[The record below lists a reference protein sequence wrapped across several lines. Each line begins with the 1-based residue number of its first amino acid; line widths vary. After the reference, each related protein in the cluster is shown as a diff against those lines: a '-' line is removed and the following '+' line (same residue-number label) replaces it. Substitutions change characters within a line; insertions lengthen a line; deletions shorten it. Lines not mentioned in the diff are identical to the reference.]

1 MKEANNVQLIAK
13 LQPDFLGFIFWE
25 KSPRFCVEV
34 PKNIPKNIQKVGVFV
49 NASFD
54 FILEKIKTFDL
65 QAVQLH
71 GQEAPEI
78 CAKLKLLTTVI
89 KVFSIKDRFDFSELS
104 PYEAACDYYLFD
116 TKGKLPGGNGEEF
129 DWEVLR
135 SYPSQKPFF
144 LSGGIGLES
153 VEKIHEICQ
162 TNLPVYALDVNSKFE
177 IDPGIKNEEKLKKFK
192 ESIAL

>member
-71 GQEAPEI
+71 GQEAPKI

-144 LSGGIGLES
+144 LSVFVTILTIFAS
-153 VEKIHEICQ
+153 SSTTKIFFRIIMTPIER
-162 TNLPVYALDVNSKFE
+162 LGKGAPDYD
-177 IDPGIKNEEKLKKFK
+177 
-192 ESIAL
+192 

>member
-1 MKEANNVQLIAK
+1 L
-13 LQPDFLGFIFWE
+13 
-25 KSPRFCVEV
+25 
-34 PKNIPKNIQKVGVFV
+34 
-49 NASFD
+49 
-54 FILEKIKTFDL
+54 TF
-65 QAVQLH
+65 QNCPPTKQ
-71 GQEAPEI
+71 
-78 CAKLKLLTTVI
+78 
-89 KVFSIKDRFDFSELS
+89 
-104 PYEAACDYYLFD
+104 ACDYYLFD

-177 IDPGIKNEEKLKKFK
+177 IDTGIKNEEKLKKFK

>member
-1 MKEANNVQLIAK
+1 MKEPSNVELVAK

-25 KSPRFCVEV
+25 RSPRFCVEV
-34 PKNIPKNIQKVGVFV
+34 PQNLPKNVDKVGVFV

-71 GQEAPEI
+71 GQETPEF
-78 CAKLKLLTTVI
+78 CAQLNPLTTVI

-104 PYEAACDYYLFD
+104 PYETVCDYYLFD

-129 DWEVLR
+129 DWKVLR

-144 LSGGIGLES
+144 LSGGIGIDS

-162 TNLPVYALDVNSKFE
+162 TTLPVYALDVNSKFE
-177 IDPGIKNEEKLKKFK
+177 IAPGIKNKETLKKFK
-192 ESIAL
+192 QSITL